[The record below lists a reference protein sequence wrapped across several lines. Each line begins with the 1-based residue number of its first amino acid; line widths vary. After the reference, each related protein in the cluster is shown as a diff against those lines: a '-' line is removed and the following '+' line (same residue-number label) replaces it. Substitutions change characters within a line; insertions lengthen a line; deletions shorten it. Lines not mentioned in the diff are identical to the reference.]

1 MPESRK
7 TEIPASPRRILPPA
21 LRATPLLEGGTLAR
35 EMAPENRNPG
45 HPNTC
50 PANFPA
56 DVRPQPGRS
65 QAPRCGPSTT
75 DH

>member
-21 LRATPLLEGGTLAR
+21 LRATPLPEGGTLAR

-45 HPNTC
+45 HPATRTPAPQISPLTC
-50 PANFPA
+50 
-56 DVRPQPGRS
+56 GR
-65 QAPRCGPSTT
+65 GP
-75 DH
+75 DEARFLL